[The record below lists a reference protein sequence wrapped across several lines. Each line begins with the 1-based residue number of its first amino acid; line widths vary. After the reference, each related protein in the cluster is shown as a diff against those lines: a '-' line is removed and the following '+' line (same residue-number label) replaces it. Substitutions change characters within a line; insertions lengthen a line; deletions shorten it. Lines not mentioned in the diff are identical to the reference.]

1 MKTTVRSG
9 KTVEEAVQAVLDE
22 WQVTEDLVEI
32 EVLDEGSKGILGL
45 FGKDALVRVTMRDPL
60 EGKSK
65 FAQEFLQTI
74 VDQMG
79 CTARV
84 EMKVEDDC
92 VYLTITGEGIGKLI
106 GRRGQTLD
114 ALQAIVSAGTNKGE
128 GEWVRIVVDAE
139 GYRARREETLRK
151 LAQRLAKKVKGTK
164 KKAVLE
170 PMSSYERRVIHLALQ
185 NERAVET
192 FSEGKEPYRRVI
204 IVPKN

>member
-1 MKTTVRSG
+1 
-9 KTVEEAVQAVLDE
+9 
-22 WQVTEDLVEI
+22 
-32 EVLDEGSKGILGL
+32 
-45 FGKDALVRVTMRDPL
+45 MRDPSR
-60 EGKSK
+60 EGK

-128 GEWVRIVVDAE
+128 GEWVRIVVGCRGLSGPQEEPFAE
-139 GYRARREETLRK
+139 AGPTA
-151 LAQRLAKKVKGTK
+151 G
-164 KKAVLE
+164 
-170 PMSSYERRVIHLALQ
+170 
-185 NERAVET
+185 
-192 FSEGKEPYRRVI
+192 
-204 IVPKN
+204 